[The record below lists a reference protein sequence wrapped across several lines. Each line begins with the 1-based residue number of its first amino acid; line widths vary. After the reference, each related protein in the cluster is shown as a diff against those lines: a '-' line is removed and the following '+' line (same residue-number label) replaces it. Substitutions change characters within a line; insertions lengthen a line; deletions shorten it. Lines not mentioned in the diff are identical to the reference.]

1 MEGGPSV
8 TWGAAGPG
16 PRHHERMRA
25 RGTVAAS
32 VIVVGLGLGVLAA
45 LHPWSHP
52 DPRRAHAGTAF
63 VSIRTGERGPVVP
76 PSFLGLSIEWDS
88 VVPYT
93 GGTGRRRAEL
103 LRVLAPVE
111 RAAQSPLALRIG
123 GDTGDQAWWNPGGL
137 APRPPTVLQDVG
149 PGTLNAISW
158 LARGLGGPV
167 TLGLNLALG
176 DPANAQTV
184 AAQARRRL
192 PRGALAALEIGNEPD
207 LYRHAHTFTSGG
219 HVHRRLTKDPHYGV
233 ATYAR
238 EVGRYLR
245 TLAQP
250 SGPRLV
256 VGGFA
261 GPAWWPS
268 LPRLLQGWGHRPGAL
283 AAHLYALPQC
293 DAPTP
298 SADWLMSSAA
308 SRDRVATLA
317 PLMTIAR
324 RSGLPLRVSELN
336 SAACGGR
343 PHLSNSPAGALWL
356 TDTLFSILRLGADG
370 ADVHTWRGASYAPF
384 AVAAGHVAPRP
395 SLEGMLAFARAAPAG
410 SRLVDVTVNGG
421 DDDVRAWATTDAHR
435 VIRLALLAPDAT
447 RVAVASG
454 GRTGCATVWRSPT
467 QPRRAVCT
475 RPTARRYAISL
486 PPRSLAVITLP
497 RPAGGRQRTHPR
509 APRSTT
515 DRAHQAAAPA
525 PRRRRR

>member
-1 MEGGPSV
+1 V
-8 TWGAAGPG
+8 
-16 PRHHERMRA
+16 
-25 RGTVAAS
+25 V
-32 VIVVGLGLGVLAA
+32 VVGLGLGVLAA
-45 LHPWSHP
+45 RHTGSRP
-52 DPRRAHAGTAF
+52 DPRRAQAGTAL

-93 GGTGRRRAEL
+93 GGAGRRNAEL
-103 LRVLAPVE
+103 LEILAPVE
-111 RAAQSPLALRIG
+111 RAARTPLALRIG
-123 GDTGDQAWWNPGGL
+123 GDTGDQAWWNPGGR

-149 PGTLNAISW
+149 PGTLNAIGW

-176 DPANAQTV
+176 DPANAATL

-192 PRGALAALEIGNEPD
+192 PRGALDALEIGNEPD

-238 EVGRYLR
+238 EVGRYLH
-245 TLAQP
+245 TLARP
-250 SGPRLV
+250 SGPSLV

-268 LPRLLQGWGHRPGAL
+268 LPRLLQGWGRRPGAL

-298 SADWLMSSAA
+298 SAAWLMSRAA

-343 PHLSNSPAGALWL
+343 PHLSDSPAAALWL

-384 AVAAGHVAPRP
+384 AVAEGRVVPRP
-395 SLEGMLAFARAAPAG
+395 PLAGMLAFAKAAPAG
-410 SRLVDVTVNGG
+410 SRLVGVAVHEGNGE
-421 DDDVRAWATTDAHR
+421 VRAWATADAHR
-435 VIRLALLAPDAT
+435 VIRLALLAPDAAH
-447 RVAVASG
+447 VALASG
-454 GRTGCATVWRSPT
+454 GRTGCATVWRSPA
-467 QPRRAVCT
+467 QPRRAACT
-475 RPTARRYAISL
+475 RPTAGQYAVSL
-486 PPRSLAVITLP
+486 PSRSLAVITLP
-497 RPAGGRQRTHPR
+497 
-509 APRSTT
+509 
-515 DRAHQAAAPA
+515 
-525 PRRRRR
+525 PRRPRTVVAP